1 MSNVLNSKNREH
13 IQVVGV
19 LNLLSVIAHN
29 TVMRL
34 IGLQIFSCYS
44 KDEIFKL
51 PHRKQTPGGGHGWQS
66 SPVRSQTVQLKN
78 TFEDIFDKPIYL

>member
-1 MSNVLNSKNREH
+1 MHIIALIRKH
-13 IQVVGV
+13 IQMVGV

-29 TVMRL
+29 CVMRL

-44 KDEIFKL
+44 KNLIFAF

-66 SPVRSQTVQLKN
+66 NPVSSETVQLKD
-78 TFEDIFDKPIYL
+78 TF